1 MICPRCGYEY
11 SEQLEHCPICRNET
25 PKQPP
30 MSDSGT
36 TRFCPHCG
44 APVTGLFCQNCGARV
59 APQGPAGFQQ
69 NPNTNPYQPPYQNR
83 PPFTPPSGAPFGP
96 SSWMHPMTAAY
107 QRSLR
112 EHPETPKLSKWMKAL
127 IVFCIIFYIFS
138 IIGSAFNSISI
149 QYDQY
154 EINQEV
160 ANDPYWQDPF
170 TDPYY
175 NDGSDFYGTTS
186 LNPAGCSSEELRKLK
201 TGMTYAQI
209 SAIIGGD
216 AQREDTSLETDE
228 NSFAAVWM
236 GEENPYMTV
245 TVVFEDG
252 EAVSISSSDYL
263 F

>member
-1 MICPRCGYEY
+1 
-11 SEQLEHCPICRNET
+11 
-25 PKQPP
+25 
-30 MSDSGT
+30 
-36 TRFCPHCG
+36 
-44 APVTGLFCQNCGARV
+44 
-59 APQGPAGFQQ
+59 
-69 NPNTNPYQPPYQNR
+69 
-83 PPFTPPSGAPFGP
+83 
-96 SSWMHPMTAAY
+96 MTEAY

-138 IIGSAFNSISI
+138 IIGSAINSISI
-149 QYDQY
+149 QY
-154 EINQEV
+154 EVNQEV

-175 NDGSDFYGTTS
+175 DDGSDFYGTTS
-186 LNPAGCSSEELRKLK
+186 VNPAGCSSEELKKLK

-216 AQREDTSLETDE
+216 AQGEDTSLETDE